1 VHVANTLGLSPIDP
15 AGYGRTPAFG
25 MLEATLDGEPFLEP
39 VTDLSDRQP
48 GDLLLMRFTAE
59 PQHLA
64 IFTGDTIN
72 HAYEAPGLCCEH
84 LFYRPLAETHRLR
97 LSFRRSHA
105 MSSTGQIVGGGVGAI
120 AGFFLLSGNVF
131 LGAQIG
137 MAIGGALDPPKGP
150 TTTGPRLDDL
160 TVQTSSY
167 GQTIPRVYGTVKV
180 TGNVLW
186 LENNHIK
193 EKLTKK
199 KSGGKGGKSKTTHQG
214 LYLQRHLR
222 RRAVQGANRRY
233 PS

>member
-1 VHVANTLGLSPIDP
+1 
-15 AGYGRTPAFG
+15 
-25 MLEATLDGEPFLEP
+25 
-39 VTDLSDRQP
+39 
-48 GDLLLMRFTAE
+48 
-59 PQHLA
+59 
-64 IFTGDTIN
+64 
-72 HAYEAPGLCCEH
+72 
-84 LFYRPLAETHRLR
+84 
-97 LSFRRSHA
+97 

-199 KSGGKGGKSKTTHQG
+199 KSGGKGGKSKTTTKAYTYSATFAVALCKGPIVGIRRNRSPPAITVG
-214 LYLQRHLR
+214 LLPILWGTGSGSEVMSRIAAPMVGGMLSSTVLTLAVIPAIYALVKQRSLKR
-222 RRAVQGANRRY
+222 GSE
-233 PS
+233 P

>member
-1 VHVANTLGLSPIDP
+1 
-15 AGYGRTPAFG
+15 
-25 MLEATLDGEPFLEP
+25 
-39 VTDLSDRQP
+39 
-48 GDLLLMRFTAE
+48 
-59 PQHLA
+59 
-64 IFTGDTIN
+64 
-72 HAYEAPGLCCEH
+72 
-84 LFYRPLAETHRLR
+84 
-97 LSFRRSHA
+97 
-105 MSSTGQIVGGGVGAI
+105 MSSTGQIVGGVVGAI

-199 KSGGKGGKSKTTHQG
+199 KSGGKGGKSKTTTKTYTYSATFAVALCKGPIVGIRRLWIRTDLVYDAGSSDANTIIASNQSAVG
-214 LYLQRHLR
+214 WTLYT
-222 RRAVQGANRRY
+222 GTDE
-233 PS
+233 